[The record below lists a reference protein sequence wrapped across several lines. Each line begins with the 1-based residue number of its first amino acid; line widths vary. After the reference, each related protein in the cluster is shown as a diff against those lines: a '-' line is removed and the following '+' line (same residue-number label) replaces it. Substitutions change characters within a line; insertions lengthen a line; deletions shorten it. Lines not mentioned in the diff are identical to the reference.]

1 MNPDVGM
8 MYSSPSLNLVS
19 SDPRSMTSSPMI
31 GLSRENNLVN
41 ANLPPSTASMLIV
54 PTFPMAPGAE
64 HSAQKHQQLQQQRQQ
79 QLQQQQQHNQQ
90 QAQQQTNVSQL
101 DQHRKIVMD
110 YEEDFPCLEPSVAP
124 VQAPRTAP
132 APVIRRSNVTQ
143 IFQLPYEER
152 RYRQTSD
159 VGERTGEQVAC
170 NEIMQKTGT
179 VIELCHNKDQSL
191 TIVVSGKRNEV
202 EEARR
207 LIVQSLQTQAN
218 RELHIPKQYHRA
230 LIGKE
235 GRRLQELEKDTDCR
249 ILVPNRDSLSEMV
262 KVIGPR
268 EGIEKAIHRVQAF
281 VDEQSKMASDHL
293 VIPKIYYPWI
303 RGPDNAT
310 VERIMQ
316 ETGARVNIPPPS
328 ASNELIT
335 VTGEKE
341 GVEKASAMIRQ
352 IYEEK
357 LAKAQIVKVRISRSQ
372 HRYIIGQYRSG
383 ITEILRET
391 DVSVEVPTDDSEYI
405 TLRGEPENFKRAIPM
420 VYSRA
425 VSVIT
430 AEIPCPLW
438 LHKFIIGPKGSSI
451 KAFIGSYPKLRVNF
465 EDDGFIYIEG
475 TPEDVNS
482 GKEALI
488 ERVAELQS
496 EMAFDTVHVHP
507 SLHGHI
513 IGKNGLNIVRL
524 RQEFDVNVIMPDP
537 GSHSS
542 EIRLEGKRDGVQKAK
557 VEILS
562 LAMKKENEK
571 VRDILIENRFHRML
585 IGVKGEQVR
594 ELRQRFPD
602 VIVTFPEPG
611 RKSDIVSL
619 RGPKDEVDRCYN
631 VLQQTYHELLQNNYQ
646 VRVPI
651 FKEFLKHIIGKDGY
665 RIKKVIEE
673 TNTKIDI
680 PSDAGSSDS
689 DVLIVTG
696 KKADVAKAERVLQQ
710 MQSELASI
718 VTLELT
724 VPQVLHRTLIG
735 VGGRLIHSIVEECG
749 GVQVKFPTQ
758 DSKNPDVISIRGPKE
773 GAEKAKKLLA
783 DLAKDREASS
793 FTAEVKAKPELFG
806 FLIGSGGSRIKKM
819 REAHPGVR
827 ILIPRQQDE
836 EMDTIHV
843 VGKKEDVLKV
853 QKQLDDWIKEL
864 NQSVESTIEIDP
876 KWHSHFWARSRS
888 ALREIQSQCG
898 DVFVSFP
905 KPGSNSSRVTLKG
918 AKDCVEATKAKMLE
932 YVSEWQNQVTS
943 GVHIDP
949 KYYRLLL
956 RNRGSRIQEL
966 TQQYRVQIKFP
977 ERDSLATSPSG
988 GFVNGDVN
996 ASGLTNG
1003 IDVGDEPS
1011 NVNSIV
1017 SVTGLPENVEKVKEL
1032 LLDELPVS
1040 ETVPVLFEFH
1050 RSLIGRQGSEIRKF
1064 MEEFNVSVQI
1074 PPAEQH
1080 SDEIRLVGRRS
1091 CVQEALSAILEKVE
1105 QLKMEAKEKEL
1116 KSFVA
1121 QVSVPVV
1128 LLPKLIGPKG
1138 HDIQKLRAKH
1148 DVQISIPRQGENVSV
1163 SEVSI
1168 IGYEK
1173 NANECKAEIEEMVNE
1188 FKSLITQP
1196 IALDCRVH
1204 SRLIGQRGKN
1214 IRRIM
1219 EKYNVEI
1226 RFPRPGD
1233 ADPNLV
1239 IVSGKDDDSVYDCI
1253 DDLRNIEE
1261 EFLQDIVDR
1270 SAYSDPQRL
1279 TEAWSSEQQTVLEF
1293 VNAPWQRSTAATEE
1307 ANKPVPD
1314 VANLQEFPSMG
1325 EESTPL
1331 PGGATTSVWHHRR

>member
-1 MNPDVGM
+1 MF
-8 MYSSPSLNLVS
+8 S
-19 SDPRSMTSSPMI
+19 
-31 GLSRENNLVN
+31 
-41 ANLPPSTASMLIV
+41 
-54 PTFPMAPGAE
+54 F
-64 HSAQKHQQLQQQRQQ
+64 
-79 QLQQQQQHNQQ
+79 
-90 QAQQQTNVSQL
+90 
-101 DQHRKIVMD
+101 
-110 YEEDFPCLEPSVAP
+110 FFLEKSVA
-124 VQAPRTAP
+124 RLL
-132 APVIRRSNVTQ
+132 S
-143 IFQLPYEER
+143 
-152 RYRQTSD
+152 S
-159 VGERTGEQVAC
+159 
-170 NEIMQKTGT
+170 GT

-218 RELHIPKQYHRA
+218 REMHIPKQFHRT

-235 GRRLQELEKDTDCR
+235 GRRLQELEKETDCR

-268 EGIEKAIHRVQAF
+268 EGIEKAIHRVQAL
-281 VDEQSKMASDHL
+281 VDEQSKMASEHL

-303 RGPDNAT
+303 RGPDNST

-341 GVEKASAMIRQ
+341 GVEKAAAMIRQ

-357 LAKAQIVKVRISRSQ
+357 EAKTQIVKVRISRSQ

-391 DVSVEVPTDDSEYI
+391 DVSVEVPTDDSSEYI

-438 LHKFIIGPKGSSI
+438 LHKFIIGPKGSGI
-451 KAFIGSYPKLRVNF
+451 KAFIGNYPKLRVNF

-562 LAMKKENEK
+562 LAVKKENEK

-594 ELRQRFPD
+594 ELRQKFPD

-631 VLQQTYHELLQNNYQ
+631 ALQETYHELLQNNYQ
-646 VRVPI
+646 VQVPI

-673 TNTKIDI
+673 TNTRIDI
-680 PSDAGSSDS
+680 PSDAGSADS

-696 KKADVAKAERVLQQ
+696 KKADVAKAEKVLQQ

-718 VTLELT
+718 VTLELK
-724 VPQVLHRTLIG
+724 VPQLLHRTLIG

-836 EMDTIHV
+836 DKDTIHV
-843 VGKKEDVLKV
+843 VGKKEEVLKV
-853 QKQLDDWIKEL
+853 KKQLDDWIKEL
-864 NQSVESTIEIDP
+864 NQSVESTIDIDP
-876 KWHSHFWARSRS
+876 KWHSHFWARARG

-932 YVSEWQNQVTS
+932 YVAEWQNQVTS

-956 RNRGSRIQEL
+956 RNRGSHIQEL
-966 TQQYRVQIKFP
+966 SQQYRVQIKFP
-977 ERDSLATSPSG
+977 ERDSLAPSPGG
-988 GFVNGDVN
+988 GFVNGDIN

-1003 IDVGDEPS
+1003 IDVGDDSPS
-1011 NVNSIV
+1011 ANSLV
-1017 SVTGLPENVEKVKEL
+1017 SVTGLSENVEKVKEL
-1032 LLDELPVS
+1032 LLAELPVNEAVS
-1040 ETVPVLFEFH
+1040 VPFEFH
-1050 RSLIGRQGSEIRKF
+1050 RSLIGRQGAEIRKF
-1064 MEEFNVSVQI
+1064 MEEYNVSVQI

-1080 SDEIRLVGRRS
+1080 LDEIRLVGRRS

-1105 QLKMEAKEKEL
+1105 QMKKEAKDREL
-1116 KSFVA
+1116 KGFVA
-1121 QVSVPVV
+1121 KVSVPVL
-1128 LLPKLIGPKG
+1128 LLPKMIGFKG
-1138 HDIQKLRAKH
+1138 QDIQKLRAKY
-1148 DVQISIPRQGENVSV
+1148 DVQISIPKQNEN
-1163 SEVSI
+1163 ETTTDVSI

-1173 NANECKAEIEEMVNE
+1173 SANECKAEIEEMVNE
-1188 FKSLITQP
+1188 FKSLTIQP

-1239 IVSGKDDDSVYDCI
+1239 TVFGKDDDSVYDCI

-1270 SAYSDPQRL
+1270 NTYSDSQRL
-1279 TEAWSSEQQTVLEF
+1279 KESWSPSEQTILEF
-1293 VNAPWQRSTAATEE
+1293 VNAPWQRSSTAEE

-1314 VANLQEFPSMG
+1314 MSNLQEFPSMG
-1325 EESTPL
+1325 EETTSL
-1331 PGGATTSVWHHRR
+1331 PGAGTSVWHRR